1 MRLQQRIWYV
11 ALVAAAVGVAAAIPW
26 RASDYFV
33 HVSVSV
39 LYYVILASS
48 WNLLAGYTGPFSLAH
63 HAFAAFGG
71 YTAALLVL
79 RLAVPS
85 IAAILVAAML
95 TAGVGLVL
103 GFATLRMRAIY
114 LAIATWAFAET
125 FRLVIVAAY
134 PITRGSVGL
143 IVPPLFATRDP
154 RPYYWIFLALSLLTL
169 GAIWLLIR
177 SRYGLYLQAVRDDEV
192 RAESLGIDTTRWKI
206 FGFALSSL
214 LAGVAGA
221 CYGFYVSVL
230 SPETIEFY
238 EMGKIIVM
246 VIIGG
251 IGTFFGPVLGA
262 LIVQGLSEYFREFG
276 QLRML
281 FFGVAVI
288 ILMRTYRQGSV
299 ALIRQLWAR
308 FYPPAKRL
316 ALRLRASQ
324 RAN

>member
-1 MRLQQRIWYV
+1 MPRQRFWYL
-11 ALVAAAVGVAAAIPW
+11 ALTVIALCIAAVIPW

-39 LYYVILASS
+39 LYYVTLASS

-63 HAFAAFGG
+63 HAFAALGG

-85 IAAILVAAML
+85 VVAIVIAAAL
-95 TAGVGLVL
+95 TAGVGLIL

-114 LAIATWAFAET
+114 LAVATWAFAET
-125 FRLVIVAAY
+125 LRLVIVAAY

-143 IVPPLFATRDP
+143 VVPPLFATRDP
-154 RPYYWIFLALSLLTL
+154 RTYYWAFLALCLVIL
-169 GAIWLLIR
+169 GTIWLLIR
-177 SRYGLYLQAVRDDEV
+177 SRYGLYLQALRDDDV
-192 RAESLGIDTTRWKI
+192 RAESLGIDTTKWKV

-214 LAGVAGA
+214 LAGLAGA

-230 SPETIEFY
+230 SPEMIEFY
-238 EMGKIIVM
+238 EMGKIVIM

-251 IGTFFGPVLGA
+251 IGTFLGPLLGA
-262 LIVQGLSEYFREFG
+262 ILVQGLSEYFREFG

-281 FFGVAVI
+281 LFGVAVI

-299 ALIRQLWAR
+299 ALLRHLWSS
-308 FYPPAKRL
+308 FYPLVKRVV
-316 ALRLRASQ
+316 LRLGESPRAG
-324 RAN
+324 